1 MVCLLTYPPAVN
13 AAMRCS
19 YETVLFLQIEETG
32 KGKGSST
39 MAVVTMRPGAVTG
52 TISMSS
58 STGTR
63 ITIMVTGD
71 IWMPTVLEATDLT
84 ICPERDRM
92 SSTAVTET
100 TGDTE
105 TIMTGE

>member
-1 MVCLLTYPPAVN
+1 MC
-13 AAMRCS
+13 RS
-19 YETVLFLQIEETG
+19 YKTVLFLQIEETG
-32 KGKGSST
+32 NGKESST
-39 MAVVTMRPGAVTG
+39 MAVVTMCPVAVTG

-71 IWMPTVLEATDLT
+71 IWMPIVLEATDLT
-84 ICPERDRM
+84 TCPERDHM

>member
-1 MVCLLTYPPAVN
+1 MS
-13 AAMRCS
+13 CS
-19 YETVLFLQIEETG
+19 YETYFFLQIEETG
-32 KGKGSST
+32 REKESST
-39 MAVVTMRPGAVTG
+39 MVVVTMPPGAVTG
-52 TISMSS
+52 TINMS

-84 ICPERDRM
+84 TCPERDLM

-105 TIMTGE
+105 TIMTGV